1 MQNILFGTS
10 CDSRNDHR
18 YGIFLHFCLPST
30 EVLITL
36 LKFFFYYLATKD
48 CELGMQLGTYGYIY
62 RTVCPDISTMYI
74 FYDKSLELS
83 FEEPDPEIC
92 PNLDPDPS
100 LFTQLHYTF
109 GNKCEKYFL
118 VYR

>member
-48 CELGMQLGTYGYIY
+48 CELGSWEHTDIF
-62 RTVCPDISTMYI
+62 TVQYALIFLLCTFSTT
-74 FYDKSLELS
+74 K
-83 FEEPDPEIC
+83 
-92 PNLDPDPS
+92 
-100 LFTQLHYTF
+100 
-109 GNKCEKYFL
+109 
-118 VYR
+118 V

>member
-1 MQNILFGTS
+1 
-10 CDSRNDHR
+10 
-18 YGIFLHFCLPST
+18 
-30 EVLITL
+30 
-36 LKFFFYYLATKD
+36 
-48 CELGMQLGTYGYIY
+48 MQLGTYGYIY